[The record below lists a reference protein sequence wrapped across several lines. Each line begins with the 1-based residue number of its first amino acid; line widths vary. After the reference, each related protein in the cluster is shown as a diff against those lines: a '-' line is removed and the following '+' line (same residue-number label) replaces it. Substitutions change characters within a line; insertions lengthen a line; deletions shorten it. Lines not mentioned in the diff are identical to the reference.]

1 MVERLAA
8 LHWRERRLVDTER
21 RLIKKGKDFVARSG
35 EPGKGFISPF
45 FPLDGISLEDQ
56 LLIGRYLTMLN
67 NQIAQTLA
75 MLRHAQDH
83 GVDDGAIDGDFEVLP
98 AVNDSVS
105 D

>member
-1 MVERLAA
+1 MRLAA

-56 LLIGRYLTMLN
+56 LLIGRYQTMQN

-83 GVDDGAIDGDFEVLP
+83 RVDDDAIDGDFEVLP
-98 AVNDSVS
+98 AVNDGAS